1 MKYYYRKLTQ
11 RYYDHYSQ
19 AWLYGPVMQVV
30 LTDHVEDFN
39 KRKRKK
45 FKLMGLNDLDYITH
59 ELEPDKVYT
68 FEVER

>member
-19 AWLYGPVMQVV
+19 SWLYGPIMEVV
-30 LTDHVEDFN
+30 LTNHIEDFN

-45 FKLMGLNDLDYITH
+45 FKLMGLNDLDIITQ
-59 ELEPDKVYT
+59 ELEPDKVYK
-68 FEVER
+68 FEIER